1 MPTKTGI
8 DVWKVKTSEMWV
20 ERRQKRKVTTPEKPH
35 FIRFSLLVSISKLEL
50 TKLHPLQ
57 LSKA

>member
-20 ERRQKRKVTTPEKPH
+20 EGRQKRKVITPEKPN